1 MIIVKQIKSMSR
13 WVKAQKNKGRTIG
26 FVPTMGY
33 IHEGHISLARKAK
46 KDCDKVVMSIFVNP
60 IQFGPKEDFKRYPRD
75 LKRDYRIARSAGVDL
90 IFYPS
95 TKDMYPDNFFTY
107 VSVTGLTDILCGR
120 SRPGH
125 FKGVVT
131 VVTKLFNIIAPDIAY
146 FGKKDA
152 QQAIIIKKMA
162 EDLNFPI
169 KIRVLPTVREAGGL
183 AMSSRNAYLSASERY
198 DALVINRALKSA
210 KRLISSGELNADMVI
225 SHIKKL
231 IKQRKSVR
239 IDYVEVVDMNSLK
252 KINKISG
259 GALIAIAVFIGKTRL
274 IDNITLRV

>member
-1 MIIVKQIKSMSR
+1 MIIIKQIKSMSR
-13 WVKAQKNKGRTIG
+13 WAKTQKNKGRTIG

-33 IHEGHISLARKAK
+33 IHEGHLSLVRKAK
-46 KDCDKVVMSIFVNP
+46 KDCDRVVMSIFVNP

-75 LKRDYRIARSAGVDL
+75 SKRDYRLAKSAGVDL

-95 TKDMYPDNFFTY
+95 TKDMYPDNFLTY
-107 VSVTGLTDILCGR
+107 VSVTGLTNILCGR
-120 SRPGH
+120 SRPDH
-125 FKGVVT
+125 FKGVTT

-146 FGKKDA
+146 FGQKDA
-152 QQAIIIKKMA
+152 QQAIVIKKMA

-169 KIRVLPTVREAGGL
+169 KISVLPTVREGGGL
-183 AMSSRNAYLSASERY
+183 AMSSRNTYLSASERY

-210 KRLISSGELNADMVI
+210 KRLISSGELNAYMVI

-231 IKQRKSVR
+231 IKQKKSVR

-259 GALIAIAVFIGKTRL
+259 GVLIVIAVFIGKTRL
-274 IDNITLRV
+274 IDNITLKI

>member
-46 KDCDKVVMSIFVNP
+46 KDCNKVVMSIFVNP

-75 LKRDYRIARSAGVDL
+75 LKRDYRLARSAGVDL

-95 TKDMYPDNFFTY
+95 TKDMYPDNFLTY

-152 QQAIIIKKMA
+152 QQAIIIKKMV

-231 IKQRKSVR
+231 IKQKKSVR